1 MGGGDG
7 DGGAASETT
16 TPYASTMRHSLS
28 TVSDHT
34 RGEKNSAVHT
44 THHHGWRQQK
54 EDGAGVVCEGEQ
66 RWGTEWGVS
75 VKKKKPSEAVT

>member
-1 MGGGDG
+1 MGGGGG

-34 RGEKNSAVHT
+34 RGKKTVWCTQHSITGGGSRRKMEPELCVKGS
-44 THHHGWRQQK
+44 R
-54 EDGAGVVCEGEQ
+54 DGAQNGEC
-66 RWGTEWGVS
+66 
-75 VKKKKPSEAVT
+75 P